1 MTVTQL
7 KARMLRLTLVP
18 ALLGVL
24 VALPAGAEVLYVAS
38 NRVEVFDSD
47 SGKRLAEIPL
57 DHFVFD
63 IVFNADGSRA
73 YLAIDDGV
81 LEVDAKAHTV
91 LGRLLDGPSF
101 GLDLSADGTTL
112 TVLGNDVRRH
122 PDGQQEALP
131 SHLTIVDLA
140 TRKVT
145 ARHEVGLGAEELG
158 LAGGR
163 VAVTRPEGREL
174 MLVSLEDGATAARAA
189 FTEKKADEEVPGA
202 ISGLATSPDGKQ
214 VYLGQF
220 GAESSIHV
228 MDAATGTSTEL
239 PFKHEGFITG
249 LKLSADGSVLYVMT
263 RNHVAVLDAA
273 TGAERAFI
281 PLGGAHM
288 RMAVS
293 PGDQRSYH
301 TLPAANEQ
309 GGAVTVVNLAEGK
322 VERTFSTPGISPFT
336 IGVRP

>member
-7 KARMLRLTLVP
+7 RARMLRLTLVP

-47 SGKRLAEIPL
+47 SGKQLAAIPL

-81 LEVDAKAHTV
+81 LEVDARAHTV

-101 GLDLSADGTTL
+101 GLDLSADGASL

-131 SHLTIVDLA
+131 SHLTVIDLA

-145 ARHEVGLGAEELG
+145 ARHEVGLGVRELG
-158 LAGGR
+158 LAGR
-163 VAVTRPEGREL
+163 RAAVTRPEGREL
-174 MLVSLEDGATAARAA
+174 MLVSLEDGATSARAA
-189 FTEKKADEEVPGA
+189 FTEKQAGEEVAGA
-202 ISGLATSPDGKQ
+202 ISGLATSPDGKRI
-214 VYLGQF
+214 YLGQF
-220 GAESSIHV
+220 GAVSSIHV
-228 MDAATGTSTEL
+228 MDAATGTITEL

-249 LKLSADGSVLYVMT
+249 LELSGDGSILYVMT
-263 RNHVAVLDAA
+263 RNHLAVLDAA
-273 TGAERAFI
+273 TGAERAFV

-293 PGDQRSYH
+293 PGGQRSYH
-301 TLPAANEQ
+301 TLPAADEQ
-309 GGAVTVVNLAEGK
+309 GGAVTVVDLAAGK
-322 VERTFSTPGISPFT
+322 VERSISTPGISPFT

>member
-24 VALPAGAEVLYVAS
+24 AALPAGADVLYVAS

-47 SGKRLAEIPL
+47 SGKRLAVIPL
-57 DHFVFD
+57 EHFVFD

-81 LEVDAKAHTV
+81 LEVDARKHTV

-101 GLDLSADGTTL
+101 GLDLSADGTSL
-112 TVLGNDVRRH
+112 YVLGNEVRRH
-122 PDGQQEALP
+122 ADGQQEALP
-131 SHLTIVDLA
+131 SHITIVDLA
-140 TRKVT
+140 TRKVA
-145 ARHEVGLGAEELG
+145 ARYDVGERAEELG

-163 VAVTRPEGREL
+163 AAVTRPEEREL
-174 MLVSLEDGATAARAA
+174 MLVSLEDGATTARTA
-189 FTEKKADEEVPGA
+189 FTEKKADEEAPGT
-202 ISGLATSPDGKQ
+202 IYGLATSPDGKR

-220 GAESSIHV
+220 GAESRIHV
-228 MDAATGTSTEL
+228 LDAATGALSEL

-249 LKLSADGSVLYVMT
+249 LKLSADGSALYVAT
-263 RNHVAVLDAA
+263 RNHLAALDAA

-281 PLGGAHM
+281 PLGAAHM

-293 PGDQRSYH
+293 PGGQRSYH
-301 TLPAANEQ
+301 TLPAADEQ
-309 GGAVTVVNLAEGK
+309 GGAVTVVSLAEAK

-336 IGVRP
+336 IAVRP